1 MKVCDIIE
9 KLNLKVI
16 AGEEGL
22 QNEVRGGYTSDLLS
36 DVMGNADE
44 GQVWIT
50 LQTHRNVM
58 AVASLKEVAA
68 VIIVKDLEADEN
80 TISQSNDEGIP
91 LLSSSMQAFELSG
104 ELYKLLA
111 EKK

>member
-1 MKVCDIIE
+1 MKVSDIIE

-16 AGEEGL
+16 AGAEGL
-22 QNEVRGGYTSDLLS
+22 QNEVTGGYTSDLLS
-36 DVMGNADE
+36 DVMGNVDE

-68 VIIVKDLEADEN
+68 VIIVKGLEAEESTVN
-80 TISQSNDEGIP
+80 QSNDEGIP
-91 LLSSSMQAFELSG
+91 LLSSDLETFELSG
-104 ELYKLLA
+104 QLYKILNP
-111 EKK
+111 

>member
-1 MKVCDIIE
+1 MKVCDIVE

-16 AGEEGL
+16 GGNEGIH
-22 QNEVRGGYTSDLLS
+22 NEITGGYTSDLLS
-36 DVMGNADE
+36 DVMGNAKE

-68 VIIVKDLEADEN
+68 IIIVKGFEAEEN

-91 LLSSSMQAFELSG
+91 LLSTEMEAFELSG
-104 ELYKLLA
+104 QLYALLSH
-111 EKK
+111 

>member
-1 MKVCDIIE
+1 MKVSDIVE
-9 KLNLKVI
+9 KLDLKVI
-16 AGEEGL
+16 AGKEGL
-22 QNEVRGGYTSDLLS
+22 TNEVVGGYTSDLLS
-36 DVMGNADE
+36 DVMGNAQE

-68 VIIVKDLEADEN
+68 VIIVKGFEAEES

-91 LLSSSMQAFELSG
+91 LLSSDLETFELSG
-104 ELYKLLA
+104 QLYQILKQ
-111 EKK
+111 

>member
-1 MKVCDIIE
+1 MKVSDIIK

-22 QNEVRGGYTSDLLS
+22 QNEVTGGYTSDLLS

-68 VIIVKDLEADEN
+68 VIIVKGLEAEESA
-80 TISQSNDEGIP
+80 ISQSNDEGIP
-91 LLSSSMQAFELSG
+91 LLSSDLETFELSG
-104 ELYKLLA
+104 QLYQILH
-111 EKK
+111 E

>member
-1 MKVCDIIE
+1 MKVNVIVE
-9 KLNLKVI
+9 KLNLKVFS
-16 AGEEGL
+16 GNEGL
-22 QNEVRGGYTSDLLS
+22 EREVTGGYTSDLLS

-44 GQVWIT
+44 SQLWVT

-68 VIIVKDLEADEN
+68 VIIVKGLEPEEN

-91 LLSSSMQAFELSG
+91 LLGTDLETFEISG
-104 ELYKLLA
+104 KLYELLK
-111 EKK
+111 

>member
-1 MKVCDIIE
+1 MKVSDIV
-9 KLNLKVI
+9 KLLKLKVI
-16 AGEEGL
+16 GGEEGL
-22 QNEVRGGYTSDLLS
+22 DNEVCGGYTSDLLS

-68 VIIVKDLEADEN
+68 VIIVKGLEAEEN
-80 TISQSNDEGIP
+80 TINQSNDEGIP
-91 LLSSSMQAFELSG
+91 LLSTDLEAFELSG
-104 ELYKLLA
+104 QLYKILNP
-111 EKK
+111 

>member
-1 MKVCDIIE
+1 MKVSDIVE
-9 KLNLKVI
+9 KLGLKVV

-22 QNEVRGGYTSDLLS
+22 QNEVVGGYTSDLLS
-36 DVMGNADE
+36 DVMGNAQE

-68 VIIVKDLEADEN
+68 VIIVKGFEAEES

-91 LLSSSMQAFELSG
+91 LLSSNLEAFELSG
-104 ELYKLLA
+104 QLYQILK
-111 EKK
+111 

>member
-1 MKVCDIIE
+1 MKVSDIIK

-22 QNEVRGGYTSDLLS
+22 NNEVTGGYTSDLLS

-68 VIIVKDLEADEN
+68 VIIVKGLEAEES

-91 LLSSSMQAFELSG
+91 LLSSDLETFELSG
-104 ELYKLLA
+104 QLYQILH
-111 EKK
+111 E